1 MLRFLISRL
10 ALLIP
15 TFIGV
20 SIISFAFIR
29 LLPGDPILLLAGE
42 RGLSPERYQQL
53 RELYGFDQP
62 LVVQYFDYLVNL
74 LQGDFGTSIVTKRPV
89 LEEFLTLFPATLE
102 LSFCAIIVATVIGVP
117 AGVLAAIRRGSW
129 LDQSVMGTAL
139 VGYSMPIF

>member
-74 LQGDFGTSIVTKRPV
+74 LQGEFGTSIVTKRPV
-89 LEEFLTLFPATLE
+89 L
-102 LSFCAIIVATVIGVP
+102 
-117 AGVLAAIRRGSW
+117 
-129 LDQSVMGTAL
+129 
-139 VGYSMPIF
+139 